1 MLKSEIFYVIDEIDG
16 DGFINNTVYF
26 FPKIVDFLK
35 DDNTSTEK
43 KRQVLNDYPILKI
56 YI

>member
-1 MLKSEIFYVIDEIDG
+1 MLKGEIFYVMDG
-16 DGFINNTVYF
+16 VDDDGYSNTTVYL

-35 DDNTSTEK
+35 DGEIPIEK
-43 KRQVLNDYPILKI
+43 KRQVLDNYPILKI

>member
-1 MLKSEIFYVIDEIDG
+1 MDEIDD
-16 DGFINNTVYF
+16 DGYSNTTVYL

-35 DDNTSTEK
+35 DDNIPIEK
-43 KRQVLNDYPILKI
+43 KRQVLEDYPILKI